1 MSVLP
6 DIIKNQNNSDI
17 SYELGTFLGKGG
29 FAKCY
34 EFRQVSDRKLYA
46 GKVVPK
52 RLLSKEILM
61 VSILSGCKA
70 IHIGHITLSHII

>member
-1 MSVLP
+1 MSDLP

-17 SYELGTFLGKGG
+17 SYELGKFLGKGG

-34 EFRQVSDRKLYA
+34 EFRQISDRKLYA

-52 RLLSKEILM
+52 KLLSNDLVM
-61 VSILSGCKA
+61 VSI
-70 IHIGHITLSHII
+70 

>member
-1 MSVLP
+1 MSDLP

-17 SYELGTFLGKGG
+17 SYELGTFLGKSG

-52 RLLSKEILM
+52 RLLW
-61 VSILSGCKA
+61 A
-70 IHIGHITLSHII
+70 

>member
-1 MSVLP
+1 MSDLP

-17 SYELGTFLGKGG
+17 SYELGKFLGKGG

-34 EFRQVSDRKLYA
+34 EFRQISDRKLYA

-52 RLLSKEILM
+52 KLLSNDLVM
-61 VSILSGCKA
+61 VSILNICKA
-70 IHIGHITLSHII
+70 VHISHVTGPHII